1 VRLSL
6 EVEEL
11 NAQVQVIVSV
21 WFRFS
26 RYQNLFHRHMIYFDL
41 FQCFSVINIINFA
54 FRIDSNLEVKIY
66 SI

>member
-1 VRLSL
+1 
-6 EVEEL
+6 
-11 NAQVQVIVSV
+11 
-21 WFRFS
+21 
-26 RYQNLFHRHMIYFDL
+26 MIYFDL